1 MSWRENWGSGR
12 DASTSGA
19 KNSRPSSQE
28 KKQHVQARTRLQTEK
43 KTNSSSGC
51 WRRRPWKWIFSEV
64 PCKKSRLDARRAAK
78 LARRDLRANPRSN
91 AFARQPEYRAHVP
104 LGSGQSQKFLSV
116 AERAATCRRRDRGFT
131 NQHRRIHRR
140 VLQSAALALCAGLSI
155 PRRIRVQGRMSG
167 RKSRCNDRGFGEQ
180 KERQKDFEGAAGDW
194 DSDAVPFP
202 RPLLLLEDARTLI
215 QKRKLCPNDLCH
227 ERGSPQIFRPTSV
240 QLRGE

>member
-78 LARRDLRANPRSN
+78 LARRDLRADPRSN

-104 LGSGQSQKFLSV
+104 AGSGESQKFLSL
-116 AERAATCRRRDRGFT
+116 AERAATCRRRNRGAIGHPTDCPGASSSLRVST
-131 NQHRRIHRR
+131 NHRGAPPPRN
-140 VLQSAALALCAGLSI
+140 AGE
-155 PRRIRVQGRMSG
+155 P
-167 RKSRCNDRGFGEQ
+167 
-180 KERQKDFEGAAGDW
+180 
-194 DSDAVPFP
+194 
-202 RPLLLLEDARTLI
+202 
-215 QKRKLCPNDLCH
+215 
-227 ERGSPQIFRPTSV
+227 
-240 QLRGE
+240 